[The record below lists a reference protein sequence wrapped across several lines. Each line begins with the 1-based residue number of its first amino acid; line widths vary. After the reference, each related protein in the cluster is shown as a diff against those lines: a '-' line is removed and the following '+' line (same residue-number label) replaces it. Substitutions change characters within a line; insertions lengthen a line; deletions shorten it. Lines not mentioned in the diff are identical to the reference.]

1 MNHTT
6 HPSNTRKL
14 VAPADRLCGITCGK
28 ELTVQSEKTEI
39 RVEKAGGGTEPLNG
53 IRTTEATTDQLIE
66 LAGALE
72 QRRGLAIVDAVAALS
87 AGYQEGAFKAGFET
101 ACEEITLRLRTEV
114 WDNCLPPVD
123 APKPAFHTRPLKSH
137 DPCSTR

>member
-72 QRRGLAIVDAVAALS
+72 QRRGLAIVDAVAPDGVIEGIELPESAHPYCLGVQWHPEFHLS
-87 AGYQEGAFKAGFET
+87 AGDRAIFDAMIA
-101 ACEEITLRLRTEV
+101 AC
-114 WDNCLPPVD
+114 
-123 APKPAFHTRPLKSH
+123 A
-137 DPCSTR
+137 